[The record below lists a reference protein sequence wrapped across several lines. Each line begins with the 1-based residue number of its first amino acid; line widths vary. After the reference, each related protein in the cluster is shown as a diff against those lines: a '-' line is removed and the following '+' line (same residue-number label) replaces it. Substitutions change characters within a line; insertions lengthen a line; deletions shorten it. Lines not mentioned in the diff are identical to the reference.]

1 MVMMRRLLLLL
12 ALAPMFALPRPRSPI
27 RTPTL
32 HKTIAPPLL
41 EVACLRGGGGGV
53 SAVEIIDAL
62 KSAAAAWFAA
72 SVVYL
77 TTLQWS
83 DTRQSASQR
92 PLPDLG
98 FQFVPAVA
106 GAGAAADVL
115 GSAMALYLVGTGIF
129 GGAAGL
135 ECFRRSL
142 VYCAGGMLFSA
153 SLHTATM
160 LPDSDPA
167 PPAPDALERAHRRFG
182 GSRVGR
188 LAAGLGRFAK
198 FVQRFMG
205 GATDKLMSNHV
216 YNTGLAAHFM
226 AVRGV
231 IPRFCVPLWVAG
243 GVLWPMFERCGAG
256 KQGDIGSVGRGL
268 LRHYPRVA
276 VPLHGGRRPVLVGP
290 RGRLRLRRGLPRRV
304 SCYAASPT
312 SAARRSARAE
322 RPSAVR
328 GRVSRGDT
336 QPRAPPHPRGRLGRR
351 GGPRAHR
358 KSPPPAPRG
367 GTAARMPRPA

>member
-32 HKTIAPPLL
+32 HKNIAPPLL

-62 KSAAAAWFAA
+62 KSAVAAWFAA

-83 DTRQSASQR
+83 DTRQSASQQ

-167 PPAPDALERAHRRFG
+167 PPA
-182 GSRVGR
+182 
-188 LAAGLGRFAK
+188 GLGRFAK

-243 GVLWPMFERCGAG
+243 YSVIILASRCHYTADVVLSWWALAAVCAYDAGCPGA
-256 KQGDIGSVGRGL
+256 
-268 LRHYPRVA
+268 
-276 VPLHGGRRPVLVGP
+276 
-290 RGRLRLRRGLPRRV
+290 
-304 SCYAASPT
+304 
-312 SAARRSARAE
+312 
-322 RPSAVR
+322 
-328 GRVSRGDT
+328 
-336 QPRAPPHPRGRLGRR
+336 
-351 GGPRAHR
+351 
-358 KSPPPAPRG
+358 
-367 GTAARMPRPA
+367 

>member
-32 HKTIAPPLL
+32 HKNIAPPLL

-83 DTRQSASQR
+83 DTRQSASQQ

-243 GVLWPMFERCGAG
+243 YSVLILASRCHYTADVVLSWWALAAVCAYDAGCPGA
-256 KQGDIGSVGRGL
+256 
-268 LRHYPRVA
+268 
-276 VPLHGGRRPVLVGP
+276 
-290 RGRLRLRRGLPRRV
+290 
-304 SCYAASPT
+304 
-312 SAARRSARAE
+312 
-322 RPSAVR
+322 
-328 GRVSRGDT
+328 
-336 QPRAPPHPRGRLGRR
+336 
-351 GGPRAHR
+351 
-358 KSPPPAPRG
+358 
-367 GTAARMPRPA
+367 

>member
-1 MVMMRRLLLLL
+1 
-12 ALAPMFALPRPRSPI
+12 MFALPRPRSPI

-153 SLHTATM
+153 SLHTATT

-243 GVLWPMFERCGAG
+243 YSVLILASRCHYTADVVLSWWALAAVCAYDAGCPGA
-256 KQGDIGSVGRGL
+256 
-268 LRHYPRVA
+268 
-276 VPLHGGRRPVLVGP
+276 
-290 RGRLRLRRGLPRRV
+290 
-304 SCYAASPT
+304 
-312 SAARRSARAE
+312 
-322 RPSAVR
+322 
-328 GRVSRGDT
+328 
-336 QPRAPPHPRGRLGRR
+336 
-351 GGPRAHR
+351 
-358 KSPPPAPRG
+358 
-367 GTAARMPRPA
+367 